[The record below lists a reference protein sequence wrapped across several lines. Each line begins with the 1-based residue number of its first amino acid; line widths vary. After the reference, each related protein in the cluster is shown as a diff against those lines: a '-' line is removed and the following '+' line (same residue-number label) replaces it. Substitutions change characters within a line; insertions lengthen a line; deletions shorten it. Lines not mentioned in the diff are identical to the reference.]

1 MTDRPEFCPVLI
13 SRREIEA
20 LERIAEMISVRPGAV
35 GEWATLT
42 TLIGAAERAH
52 DEADTHAAKIDK
64 IREETTN
71 APNGEG

>member
-20 LERIAEMISVRPGAV
+20 LERIAEMISNLPGAV

-42 TLIGAAERAH
+42 TLTDAAKRAH
-52 DEADTHAAKIDK
+52 EEAEMHARQVEAM
-64 IREETTN
+64 RCTQP
-71 APNGEG
+71 A